1 MTDFRAPDQPRLNV
15 FARLHRT
22 VGDYFGSVRRFSP
35 NARLYLIGSFLIGFN
50 FSCFQLL
57 LNLYLKELGF
67 LEGDIGI
74 VQSWRAFGMT
84 AVAIPAALI
93 LSRVR
98 LKPLLLVTCP
108 LLALFSFGLT
118 TFTQF
123 EYLLAFGMLAGM
135 ALSFFRVASA
145 PFYMRNSTRVE
156 RTHLFSL
163 SFATNMLAGMV
174 GSYGAGMLVT
184 YIGDQTGNIIL
195 GYQYTL
201 YTAIGV
207 SLLAFIPFSMIKGSR
222 PSDEENRLSISWS
235 QLKSRG
241 GFYLKLSFTQG
252 LIGMG
257 AGLVVPFFN
266 LYLRDRFGLGPD
278 VLGFYYILMQ
288 MGMVICSLF
297 GPLLTPR
304 LGLIR
309 TIVITQ
315 VASIPFMLAL
325 SYAYSLYL
333 AVPAFILRSALMN
346 LGVPLATNF
355 GMELSDREE
364 QALVNA
370 LLQISWTGF
379 WMISVAIGG
388 ELIER
393 HGYTLVLNLAAVL
406 YLASAVTYYWFFGR
420 VEQRKSGGS
429 GWHLPHDTRI

>member
-1 MTDFRAPDQPRLNV
+1 MR
-15 FARLHRT
+15 RT
-22 VGDYFGSVRRFSP
+22 AGDYLGSVRRFSP

-98 LKPLLLVTCP
+98 LKPLLLITCP

-123 EYLLAFGMLAGM
+123 EYLIAFGLLAGM

-145 PFYMRNSTRVE
+145 PFYMRNSTRTE
-156 RTHLFSL
+156 RTHLFSF
-163 SFATNMLAGMV
+163 SFATTMVAGMA
-174 GSYGAGMLVT
+174 GSYGAGLLVT
-184 YIGDQTGNIIL
+184 YIGGQTGDMVL

-207 SLLAFIPFSMIKGSR
+207 SLLAFIPFSLIKGSR
-222 PSDEENRLSISWS
+222 PSEEENCLSISWR
-235 QLKSRG
+235 QVKSRS
-241 GFYLKLSFTQG
+241 GFYFKLSVTQG

-257 AGLVVPFFN
+257 AGLVVPFLN
-266 LYLRDRFGLGPD
+266 LYFRDRFGLEPD
-278 VLGFYYILMQ
+278 VIGLYYILAQ
-288 MGMVICSLF
+288 MGIVVGTLF

-309 TIVITQ
+309 TIVVTQ
-315 VASIPFMLAL
+315 VASIPFMLVL
-325 SYAYSLYL
+325 SYTYSLFL
-333 AVPAFILRSALMN
+333 VVPAFILRGALMN

-406 YLASAVTYYWFFGR
+406 YVASAITYYWFFGR
-420 VEQRKSGGS
+420 VEQRKSS
-429 GWHLPHDTRI
+429 GPGWYLPQDTRV